1 MKFRRATSRRAD
13 HVFTLFLPGIE
24 SAPAGALPRLP
35 ALERLLARGRARPL
49 ATSPW
54 ALLAQLAGGDA
65 RRWPVGPVSALGDGL
80 SAPRASLRVEPLGSQ
95 QEQGGVFRL
104 PAAGLAIGRDEAAAL
119 AAAFQGAFGA
129 DGWRL
134 EIATPE
140 RWYLVAQDDRASAA
154 GWAGFAG
161 PAHMLREGERP
172 APPEPG
178 LRRLLSEVEMLF
190 HAHPV
195 NTARRELGA
204 ALIAG
209 MHPWGGGSLGDVGPV
224 ATGGAG
230 APEDPFLAGLRRL
243 GVLGAPPGERMSAGR
258 IDHDGVAWPA
268 PIETLQLATLGD
280 IERNWAAPLLS
291 DLQRGRLD
299 AVRIVT
305 GRQVHD
311 TRRAD
316 ALRFWRRPRPV
327 AELC

>member
-1 MKFRRATSRRAD
+1 MKFPLATSRRAD

-24 SAPAGALPRLP
+24 SAPEGASPRLP
-35 ALERLLARGRARPL
+35 ALERLLTRGRARPL
-49 ATSPW
+49 ATTPW
-54 ALLAQLAGGDA
+54 ALLARLAGGATD
-65 RRWPVGPVSALGDGL
+65 RWPVGPVSALGDGL
-80 SAPRASLRVEPLGSQ
+80 SVPRACLRVEPLGSQ
-95 QEQGGVFRL
+95 QEEGGAFRL
-104 PAAGLAIGRDEAAAL
+104 PAVELGIGRDEAAAL
-119 AAAFQGAFGA
+119 AEAFRGAFGA

-154 GWAGFAG
+154 GWSGFAG
-161 PAHMLREGERP
+161 PAHALREGERP

-195 NTARRELGA
+195 NTARRERGT

-209 MHPWGGGSLGDVGPV
+209 MHPWGGGLLGDLGPV
-224 ATGGAG
+224 AAGGAD

-243 GVLGAPPGERMSAGR
+243 GMLGAPPGDRMAAGR
-258 IDHDGVAWPA
+258 IDPDGVAWPA
-268 PIETLQLATLGD
+268 PIETLRLATLGD
-280 IERNWAAPLLS
+280 IERNWAAPLLAG
-291 DLQRGRLD
+291 LQRGRLD

-305 GRQVHD
+305 GRQVHE
-311 TRRAD
+311 TRRSD